1 MASADEALA
10 YWVEAPG
17 RGALRP
23 TPLPPPGESDVAL
36 IAEFSGV
43 SIGTERLVGRGLVPE
58 RCAGDMACAGMQGS
72 FALPVCYGYSLV
84 GRIASGPLA
93 GRRGFAMH
101 PHQER
106 AVVARNR
113 VVVLPDAVPSARA
126 TLFPNLE
133 TAVNGVWDAEPRRQD
148 RAVVVGAGAVGL
160 LIAFVFAKTYGEPL
174 HVVEADPER
183 RRFAVRL
190 PWIRG
195 ALAPHEVEHDSYSIA
210 FHTTATSSGLQ
221 VAIDA
226 LGFEGQVVDL
236 SWYGKDTVTLDLGTT
251 FHHRRKRLLASQ
263 VAAVAPLHR
272 EAGRSSRTEVVLE
285 FLHDAALD
293 MLHGAPVPFAK
304 LPALFSRIYRG
315 ETIDPCPVVAYP
327 AV

>member
-1 MASADEALA
+1 MAAADEALA

-23 TPLPPPGESDVAL
+23 TPLPRPGDGDLTL
-36 IAEFSGV
+36 ISEFSGI

-58 RCAGDMACAGMQGS
+58 RCAAEMACAGMHGS

-93 GRRGFAMH
+93 GRRVFTMH

-113 VVVLPDAVPSARA
+113 VVVLPDSVPSPRA

-133 TAVNGVWDAEPRRQD
+133 TAVNGVWDAEPRRED
-148 RAVVVGAGAVGL
+148 RAVVVGAGAIGL
-160 LIAFVFAKTYGEPL
+160 LIAFVFAKTYGERL
-174 HVVEADPER
+174 HVVDADAER
-183 RRFAVRL
+183 RRFATSL

-195 ALAPHEVEHDSYSIA
+195 ALAPHEVEHDGYGIA
-210 FHTTATSSGLQ
+210 FHTTATSGGLQ
-221 VAIDA
+221 LAIEV

-236 SWYGKDTVTLDLGTT
+236 SWYGKDTVTLDLGAT
-251 FHHRRKRLLASQ
+251 FHHRRKRLVASQ

-272 EAGRSSRTEVVLE
+272 EAGRAARTDVVLE
-285 FLHDAALD
+285 LLRDDDLDALHDT
-293 MLHGAPVPFAK
+293 PVPFAK
-304 LPALFSRIYRG
+304 LPALFSRVYRG
-315 ETIDPCPVVAYP
+315 ETIEPCPVVAYP